1 MQGVEDLVVEAVV
14 AHEQLVHPGEEE
26 ARLGSL
32 DDPVV
37 VGRGEGD
44 DLRDPELGEGGRVGG
59 GELRRVGERADADD
73 GSLAGHEAGN
83 RLGRAERAGVRD
95 GDRHAGE
102 VLDRQLVR
110 AHLAH
115 ELLVGVQEA
124 GEIQLVGTL
133 HAGDDEGA

>member
-1 MQGVEDLVVEAVV
+1 VL
-14 AHEQLVHPGEEE
+14 AHEQLVHPREEE
-26 ARLGSL
+26 ARFGPL
-32 DDPVV
+32 DDPMV
-37 VGRGEGD
+37 VGRGQGD
-44 DLRDPELGEGGRVGG
+44 DLGHPELGEGCRVGG

-73 GSLAGHEAGN
+73 GALPGHEAGH

-102 VLDRQLVR
+102 VLDGQLVR
-110 AHLAH
+110 ADLAH

-124 GEIQLVGTL
+124 GEVQLVGTL